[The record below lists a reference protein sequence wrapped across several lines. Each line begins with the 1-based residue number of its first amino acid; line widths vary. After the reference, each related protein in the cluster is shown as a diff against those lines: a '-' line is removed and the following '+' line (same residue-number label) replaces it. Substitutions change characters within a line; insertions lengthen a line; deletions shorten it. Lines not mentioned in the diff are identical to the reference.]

1 MHHYANTFVV
11 LDTFF
16 NDSAL
21 NFSPQISA
29 YHVQFGMET
38 NILDSHL
45 RRHET
50 ADWKKVVL
58 LVSERAIDLQKGK
71 QQLEGISSNT
81 KLLNDCLFR
90 WSRWCSVWKYIP
102 VLKFALTFQFS
113 HQLGSYFKS
122 LVHSAFDVQDCSQG

>member
-1 MHHYANTFVV
+1 MQTLLLFQTH
-11 LDTFF
+11 FF
-16 NDSAL
+16 NASAL

-45 RRHET
+45 RRHKAAAA
-50 ADWKKVVL
+50 ADRKKVVL

-90 WSRWCSVWKYIP
+90 WSR
-102 VLKFALTFQFS
+102 
-113 HQLGSYFKS
+113 
-122 LVHSAFDVQDCSQG
+122 